1 MLDMVSPLCYVYYM
15 KNVSDF
21 YHSDRGK
28 GWIFSMRPETNC
40 IHAGYEPGNG
50 DARAL
55 PIYQSTTFKFDS
67 TEHVGALFDLTEGG
81 AFYTRLGNPTVDAVE
96 KKIAALEGGVGA
108 LCTSSGQSATMLS
121 VLNLAQA
128 GDHIVCT
135 AAIYGGTFNLLGV
148 TLKRL
153 GIDVTFVD
161 GDAPLEDL
169 QQAIRPN
176 TKAVFGET
184 IANPALS
191 VLDIE
196 KMAQLAHSNGLP
208 LVVDNTFATPI
219 LCRPFDFGADIVVH
233 STTKYMDGHAVQV
246 GGVIVDSGKFDW
258 TASDKFP
265 GLTEP
270 DESYHGLRYT
280 EAFGAAAYITKARV
294 QLMRDMGTCQTPL
307 GAFLLDLGL
316 QTLPLRIR
324 QHSSNALTVARY
336 LEVQSDVAFINYPG
350 LASDKYHALAEKYL
364 PEGSSGVISFSITGG
379 RERAAKFIDSLK
391 LISLEVHVAD
401 IHTCI
406 LHPATSTHRQ
416 LNDEQLLAGGI
427 TPGLVRLSVGLE
439 NVEDILDDLKQ
450 AFAAIQ

>member
-1 MLDMVSPLCYVYYM
+1 M
-15 KNVSDF
+15 K
-21 YHSDRGK
+21 
-28 GWIFSMRPETNC
+28 PETLC
-40 IHAGYEPGNG
+40 LHAGYEPGNG
-50 DARAL
+50 GARAL

-67 TEHVGALFDLTEGG
+67 TEHVGALFDLTAGD
-81 AFYTRLGNPTVDAVE
+81 AFYTRLGNPTTDAVE

-108 LCTSSGQSATMLS
+108 LCTSSGQAASMLS
-121 VLNLAQA
+121 VLNIAQA
-128 GDHIVCT
+128 GDHIVT
-135 AAIYGGTFNLLGV
+135 ASAIYGGTVNLFGV
-148 TLKRL
+148 TMKKL

-161 GDAPLEDL
+161 DDAPLEEL
-169 QQAIRPN
+169 QKVIQPN

-184 IANPALS
+184 IANPALH

-196 KMAQLAHSNGLP
+196 KFAELAHSNGLP
-208 LVVDNTFATPI
+208 LIVDNTFATPI
-219 LCRPFDFGADIVVH
+219 LCRPFDFGADIIVH
-233 STTKYMDGHAVQV
+233 STTKYMDGHAIQM

-258 TASDKFP
+258 GASGKFP

-294 QLMRDMGTCQTPL
+294 QLMRDMGTCQTPM

-324 QHSSNALTVARY
+324 QHSSNAQTVAEY
-336 LEVQSDVAFINYPG
+336 LEQQADIEFINYPG
-350 LASDKYHALAEKYL
+350 LASDKFHALAEKYL
-364 PEGSSGVISFSITGG
+364 PEGTAGVISFSIKGG

-391 LISLEVHVAD
+391 LVSLEVHVAD
-401 IHTCI
+401 IHSCI

-416 LNDEQLLAGGI
+416 LSDQQLVDCGI

-439 NVEDILDDLKQ
+439 NVDDILEDLKQ
-450 AFAAIQ
+450 AFAAINE